1 MRPGADDIRT
11 REGSKLARSSINDQ
25 ETEKPSVS
33 SLMLSF

>member
-1 MRPGADDIRT
+1 MSPGADDIRT

-25 ETEKPSVS
+25 ETQKPIFF